1 MDGCAIIDARRRES
15 VETGPLWRANATT
28 TGKVQT
34 GAWKSRLHSGNTEQD
49 MRNALVKSFMCDHY
63 SKTMHWA
70 ATDRDPARYG
80 IRGRSEYWLHRPSPT
95 LQHRER
101 AFFFQ
106 LQRKKEN
113 RMGSDHRTTSL
124 GIEGGIKN
132 LLRRAA
138 RFHRV
143 DPLEPVGG
151 PVRDEAEAQEVWSLL
166 AEEIEHRWNG
176 SLPDSLAEDDG
187 ALRPTLIGLWAE
199 DRLIGGAFVRPAVE
213 EATAFATH
221 GWKDAAQVIR
231 ERVCITEAI
240 AVRGECRGKG
250 IGLQIKR
257 YCDAWAREHHAPLM
271 LSIPTN
277 EGARRLNEKAG
288 HTVLD
293 TDVSMVLQL
302 TCDGEPLTGGVT
314 FHREQTEGYSA
325 WAFKVLAETQGVALR
340 VGQCPYTAVEASTES
355 YDSIIWLDSTDPA
368 AIPQ

>member
-1 MDGCAIIDARRRES
+1 M
-15 VETGPLWRANATT
+15 
-28 TGKVQT
+28 
-34 GAWKSRLHSGNTEQD
+34 KSTPRTI
-49 MRNALVKSFMCDHY
+49 F
-63 SKTMHWA
+63 
-70 ATDRDPARYG
+70 PG
-80 IRGRSEYWLHRPSPT
+80 I
-95 LQHRER
+95 
-101 AFFFQ
+101 A
-106 LQRKKEN
+106 
-113 RMGSDHRTTSL
+113 
-124 GIEGGIKN
+124 GGIKN

-138 RFHRV
+138 RVHRV
-143 DPLEPVGG
+143 APLEPVGG

-176 SLPDSLAEDDG
+176 SLPDPLVEDDG

-277 EGARRLNEKAG
+277 EGARRLNEKTG

-293 TDVSMVLQL
+293 TDVCMVLQL
-302 TCDGEPLTGGVT
+302 TYDGKPLTAAVP
-314 FHREQTEGYSA
+314 FYREQTEGYSA
-325 WAFKVLAETQGVALR
+325 WAFKVLAETHGVALR
-340 VGQCPYTAVEASTES
+340 VGQCPHSTIEHGNPTES
-355 YDSIIWLDSTDPA
+355 FNSIIWLDSTEPGM
-368 AIPQ
+368 IHQ

>member
-1 MDGCAIIDARRRES
+1 ME
-15 VETGPLWRANATT
+15 
-28 TGKVQT
+28 
-34 GAWKSRLHSGNTEQD
+34 
-49 MRNALVKSFMCDHY
+49 
-63 SKTMHWA
+63 
-70 ATDRDPARYG
+70 
-80 IRGRSEYWLHRPSPT
+80 
-95 LQHRER
+95 
-101 AFFFQ
+101 
-106 LQRKKEN
+106 
-113 RMGSDHRTTSL
+113 SDHRTTSL
-124 GIEGGIKN
+124 GIAGGIKN

-138 RFHRV
+138 RIHRV

-151 PVRDEAEAQEVWSLL
+151 PVRDEAEAQEVWTLL

-213 EATAFATH
+213 EASFF
-221 GWKDAAQVIR
+221 GDSEWENAAQVVR
-231 ERVCITEAI
+231 ERVCVTEAI
-240 AVRGECRGKG
+240 AVREDCRGKG
-250 IGLQIKR
+250 IGTQIKG
-257 YCDAWAREHHAPLM
+257 YCDSWARDHHALLM

-277 EGARRLNEKAG
+277 DGARRLNEKTG